1 MLQIEFT
8 DPLQIRVL
16 DLINYGPV
24 VIAENSDL
32 DFIAERLSTIV
43 PVARPDGSTIQSDSV
58 IEAYFG
64 ILEAFSFALDLTEMP
79 RVSGDLIAS
88 LIPLFYWQ

>member
-8 DPLQIRVL
+8 DPLQIEAL
-16 DLINYGPV
+16 ALINQEPV
-24 VIAENSDL
+24 VIAESSDL
-32 DFIAERLSTIV
+32 DSIAERLSAIV

-58 IEAYFG
+58 VEAYFG
-64 ILEAFSFALDLTEMP
+64 ILEAFSFAIDLTEMP

-88 LIPLFYWQ
+88 LIPLYYWR